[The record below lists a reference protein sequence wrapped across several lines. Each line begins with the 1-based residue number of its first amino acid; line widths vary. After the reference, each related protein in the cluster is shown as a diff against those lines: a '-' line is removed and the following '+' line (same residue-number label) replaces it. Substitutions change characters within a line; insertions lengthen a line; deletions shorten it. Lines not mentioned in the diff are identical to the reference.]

1 MTVWNP
7 SGQPGDQIGDA
18 CQCGDVSTPATDN
31 AGIGYVNQTDVG
43 LIRNALAEQANLDP
57 GIALRCNVN
66 GLLNHVEQGGL
77 PTDCEISDAMAILRV
92 LDGLDMAGDNLQ
104 QCVAP

>member
-1 MTVWNP
+1 MRLTCLAIIWMAAI
-7 SGQPGDQIGDA
+7 GIQPNVGA
-18 CQCGDVSTPATDN
+18 ADN
-31 AGIGYVNQTDVG
+31 AGIGYVNQTDVD